1 VSDLRISGDDVRLLL
16 GVVVLLAVMAVVLRA
31 ARVPL
36 GWAPHYAVARG
47 ALQLTVV
54 GLLLRGV
61 LTAPIWVAV
70 ALGVMLSI
78 ATWTA
83 RGRISALPRPL
94 PAVAGSMVAGV
105 GVVLGVVFGVRMLEP
120 SPRYL
125 VAIGGIVIGG
135 TMLAVSQAGRRLAQG
150 LAADRD
156 EVEGLLALGATD
168 RQASARIGRR
178 AIAEALIPVT
188 DQTRTT
194 GLVTL
199 PGAFVGALLG
209 GASPTQAAKFQLVVL
224 AGLLTA
230 QALAAVLVVHL
241 LSTPL
246 RLPGVEQND
255 T

>member
-1 VSDLRISGDDVRLLL
+1 VLLL
-16 GVVVLLAVMAVVLRA
+16 LALIAVVLRL

-36 GWAPHYAVARG
+36 GWAPQYAVLRG

-61 LTAPIWVAV
+61 FTAPVWVAA

-78 ATWTA
+78 AIWTA
-83 RGRISALPRPL
+83 NSRLRELPRPL
-94 PAVAGSMVAGV
+94 PAVALSIVAGV
-105 GVVLGVVFGVRMLEP
+105 GVTLGVIFGVRMLEL
-120 SPRYL
+120 STRYL
-125 VAIGGIVIGG
+125 VALGGIIIGG

-150 LAADRD
+150 LRADRD

-199 PGAFVGALLG
+199 PGAFIGALLG
-209 GASPTQAAKFQLVVL
+209 GASPTQAARFQLVVL
-224 AGLLTA
+224 TGLLAA
-230 QALAAVLVVHL
+230 QAIAAVLVVHL

-246 RLPGVEQND
+246 HLPPDEPDPVD
-255 T
+255 RPDRAARAPRAPRP